1 MEADSTFDK
10 TLEEDNTVEGAKRAV
25 KNQGVDRAI
34 DQADDLLK
42 NFKLD
47 GSVLLYE
54 DSDAE
59 VVEVE
64 EGHAQGEPEL
74 GLCSNN
80 SLAKMVDNQQNQP
93 QPPAAPVV
101 VDYDAENKE
110 DGEKSQDQA
119 RQIKIE
125 FSPNDIKFWFAQLED
140 EMSMASIGT

>member
-10 TLEEDNTVEGAKRAV
+10 TLEEDNTIEGAKRTV

-34 DQADDLLK
+34 DQADELLK
-42 NFKLD
+42 NCKLD
-47 GSVLLYE
+47 GSVLVYE

-64 EGHAQGEPEL
+64 EGHVQGEPEL

-80 SLAKMVDNQQNQP
+80 SRVIMVDNQQ

-101 VDYDAENKE
+101 IDYDAENKE

-140 EMSMASIGT
+140 